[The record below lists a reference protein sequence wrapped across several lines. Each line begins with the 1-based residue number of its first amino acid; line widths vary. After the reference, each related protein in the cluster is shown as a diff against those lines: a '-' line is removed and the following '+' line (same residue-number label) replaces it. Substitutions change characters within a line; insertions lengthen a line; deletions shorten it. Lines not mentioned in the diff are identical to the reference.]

1 MDRWLRRNEKL
12 LCWFAFAFFI
22 FTATYKLTN
31 APLWFDETIEYWYSK
46 SMIGELPFQNAGRS
60 NMYQRI
66 VSTYQPPL
74 YNVIM
79 YIWLKAGESEWWF
92 RFFGVVMGF
101 AGMIALYKTMCKIKN
116 INLAVLAVVF
126 SACVYQLVYYWQ
138 ECAEYCLMLGML
150 FWTIYFWFCLMENP
164 AAKNIICF
172 TVFAVI
178 PVYSQYGA
186 AFPVAAMAFIAFL
199 HVISL
204 KERKSIV
211 MIVASYAIAL
221 LGAGLPLYYFFLKKQ
236 MHSQSGRYIA
246 WQDVSFSGGIIG
258 DMAYNF
264 AKVFKWGLF
273 SLYSNLVT
281 MVFLAI
287 ILIMSVAVVML
298 SHNKTVKLFVL
309 TNLATWLLY
318 YFSVKLGIYS
328 YGNFGGGRYSLFFI
342 PMWITM
348 IFAVGAEFYMV
359 LSKQTLMRGRIRYH
373 YIGVCICALLCFCY
387 FEWKFGLQDNWEK
400 EDCRGVVNTW
410 YEVGAFESDTI
421 VYYGADSGFA
431 YYVRQNDEY
440 MNSIEDQVIYM
451 PWYSHWSEE
460 EYTEYIN
467 SLYGENWPDEFYV
480 AASHTEEDFNTFIS
494 SIISAGYTK
503 ELVYMK
509 EDAYTFGAC
518 LIRLAKTQ

>member
-172 TVFAVI
+172 TVFAV
-178 PVYSQYGA
+178 
-186 AFPVAAMAFIAFL
+186 
-199 HVISL
+199 
-204 KERKSIV
+204 
-211 MIVASYAIAL
+211 
-221 LGAGLPLYYFFLKKQ
+221 
-236 MHSQSGRYIA
+236 
-246 WQDVSFSGGIIG
+246 
-258 DMAYNF
+258 
-264 AKVFKWGLF
+264 
-273 SLYSNLVT
+273 
-281 MVFLAI
+281 
-287 ILIMSVAVVML
+287 
-298 SHNKTVKLFVL
+298 
-309 TNLATWLLY
+309 
-318 YFSVKLGIYS
+318 
-328 YGNFGGGRYSLFFI
+328 
-342 PMWITM
+342 
-348 IFAVGAEFYMV
+348 
-359 LSKQTLMRGRIRYH
+359 
-373 YIGVCICALLCFCY
+373 
-387 FEWKFGLQDNWEK
+387 
-400 EDCRGVVNTW
+400 
-410 YEVGAFESDTI
+410 
-421 VYYGADSGFA
+421 
-431 YYVRQNDEY
+431 
-440 MNSIEDQVIYM
+440 
-451 PWYSHWSEE
+451 
-460 EYTEYIN
+460 
-467 SLYGENWPDEFYV
+467 
-480 AASHTEEDFNTFIS
+480 
-494 SIISAGYTK
+494 
-503 ELVYMK
+503 
-509 EDAYTFGAC
+509 
-518 LIRLAKTQ
+518 